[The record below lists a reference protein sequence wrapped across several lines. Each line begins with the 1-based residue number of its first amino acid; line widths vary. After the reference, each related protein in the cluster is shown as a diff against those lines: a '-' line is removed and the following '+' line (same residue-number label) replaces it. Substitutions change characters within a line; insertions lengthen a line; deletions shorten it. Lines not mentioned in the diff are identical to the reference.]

1 MEQKVSATAGMPA
14 MEQLIDIKQIW
25 LTLLKYKWRILFF
38 SLMVTAIASLVALSK
53 PSIYTATATLLI
65 ESKQA
70 KAVSVEEVYGLDT
83 RINEYFLTQFEI
95 LKSDSISLAVIR
107 KLDLVNNPEFNPAL
121 VKEEKLLDVSLDI
134 YSLLPFLNGLKKP
147 APELS
152 EADALFRLE
161 QSVLAQF
168 KRQLA
173 ISPVRKTQL
182 VNISFSSTNPTLA
195 AEIAN
200 EVGNVYIESNLD
212 STLQVANKASGW
224 LNERLAKLKTDL
236 QTSEAK
242 LQNFLKEE
250 GLVDIA
256 GVGGLASQELNE
268 LTSQL
273 NIARDRRVAAESLYN
288 LAQSSTRDIAQIS
301 AVPEITN
308 HPVIRDVKLAV
319 SNAERKIS
327 DLTKRYGPKHPKML
341 AAQAELAGAEKSLDR
356 ELRQLVKGIGSEVTA
371 ARQAENSIRSEIDS
385 RKTEFQELTVKTARY
400 SEFQR
405 EVDSNKQLYDL
416 FLNRYKETSASSDFG
431 STIARFTD
439 VAQQPLLPSAPKRKL
454 IVLMAFVASFG
465 FGCVVAFVLEALND
479 TFTSTKQIE
488 NTLGVSLLGVLPLI
502 KAKKDKLPTYI
513 FYDEKQRAFSEGVR
527 TIRTSYM
534 LSNMNHDNKT
544 LLVTSSEPS
553 EGKTTSAINLAFG
566 LAQLEKTILIDCDL
580 RRPAIGRRFDLPAAQ
595 PGLANLIAGTHSF
608 EECLVKDA
616 TSGLDILSAGLVPP
630 NPQEL
635 LASERFTTLLE
646 KLKQRYS
653 RIVLDTAPCQA
664 VSDAYLLSQKVD
676 SCILVVRAEHTRTGV
691 VKQTL
696 GKLVQQGIKIDGVIL
711 NRLNLKKAAKYGGH
725 GSYYEYYGYAEKAS
739 ASTVAANA
747 ESAAMKESV

>member
-1 MEQKVSATAGMPA
+1 MEQKVSAAADKPQ

-25 LTLLKYKWRILFF
+25 LTLLKYKWSILFF
-38 SLMVTAIASLVALSK
+38 SLIVTVAASFVAKSK

-83 RINEYFLTQFEI
+83 RINEYFYTQFEI
-95 LKSDSISLAVIR
+95 LKSDSIALAVIR
-107 KLDLVNNPEFNPAL
+107 KMDLINHPEFNPELAE
-121 VKEEKLLDVSLDI
+121 KEKQFDFSAAI
-134 YSLLPFLNGLKKP
+134 SNLLPFLNK
-147 APELS
+147 APNTVNELS
-152 EADALFRLE
+152 TEENIYRLE
-161 QSVLAQF
+161 QRVLGQF
-168 KRQLA
+168 KQKLSIA
-173 ISPVRKTQL
+173 PVRKTQL
-182 VNISFSSTNPTLA
+182 VDITFNSYSPELA
-195 AEIAN
+195 AQIAN

-212 STLQVANKASGW
+212 ATLQVANKASGW
-224 LNERLAKLKTDL
+224 LNDRLATLKAEL
-236 QTSEAK
+236 QASESK
-242 LQNFLKEE
+242 LQNFLKQE

-288 LAQSSTRDIAQIS
+288 LAQSSTRNVTQVS
-301 AVPEITN
+301 AIPEISN

-319 SNAERKIS
+319 SEAERKIS
-327 DLTKRYGPKHPKML
+327 DLTKRYGPKHPKMK
-341 AAQAELAGAEKSLDR
+341 AAEAELASAKVNLDR

-371 ARQAENSIRSEIDS
+371 ARQAENSIRSEIES
-385 RKTEFQELTVKTARY
+385 RKAEFQDLTVKTAKY

-439 VAQQPLLPSAPKRKL
+439 EAHPPLFPSAPNRKL
-454 IVLMAFVASFG
+454 IIVMAFVVSFG
-465 FGCVVAFVLEALND
+465 FACVVAFVLEALND
-479 TFTSTKQIE
+479 TFVSAKQVE
-488 NTLGVSLLGVLPLI
+488 STLGVSLLGVLPLV
-502 KAKKDKLPTYI
+502 KAKKNKVSTYLY
-513 FYDEKQRAFSEGVR
+513 YDEKQRAFSEGVR

-534 LSNMNHDNKT
+534 LSNMNNDNQSVI
-544 LLVTSSEPS
+544 VTSSEPN

-580 RRPAIGRRFDLPAAQ
+580 RRPTIGRRFELSAAQ
-595 PGLANLIAGTHSF
+595 PGLANLIAGTHTF
-608 EECLVKDA
+608 EECLVKDEV
-616 TSGLDILSAGLVPP
+616 SGLDILSAGLVPS

-635 LASERFTTLLE
+635 LASERFTMLLD

-653 RIVLDTAPCQA
+653 KIVLDTPPCLA

-676 SCILVVRAEHTRTGV
+676 SCILVTRAEHTRTGV

-696 GKLVQQGIKIDGVIL
+696 AKLVQQGIKIDGVIL

-725 GSYYEYYGYAEKAS
+725 GNYHEYYGYAEKTKLS
-739 ASTVAANA
+739 PVKQKPQTV
-747 ESAAMKESV
+747 